1 MLDSL
6 SQGRR
11 VKAVAVRALV
21 HQEYVAVIFAGEV
34 TPESVARLAE
44 REPAAL
50 AALRSH
56 GRLLFDFSA
65 VTRFGFDPLS
75 LGEAMQRQAGQGLRL
90 AICSSNPEFF
100 GVGRQIAQYSGVEG
114 NAINVFRAEPEA
126 VAWLTGRDAPTHD
139 A

>member
-6 SQGRR
+6 SGEKR
-11 VKAVAVRALV
+11 VKAVTVRTEMLK
-21 HQEYVAVIFAGEV
+21 EYVAVIFAGDIA
-34 TPESVARLAE
+34 PEGVSGFVE

-50 AALRSH
+50 NALRGH

-65 VTRFGFDPLS
+65 VTHFGFDPLT

-90 AICSSNPEFF
+90 AICSTNPEYF

-114 NAINVFRAEPEA
+114 NAINVFRDQAEAE
-126 VAWLTGRDAPTHD
+126 
-139 A
+139 